1 MSEVEKPVSDN
12 VFDSASQIYP
22 KIVQE
27 TEVNDLI
34 NKSKNT
40 DRLKHML
47 REQTLLEEKLIKYNK
62 IKDRWNKADVTIKI
76 TGTILIFISTSLAI
90 ISGVIGSLGV
100 LTPVVSGVL
109 AAIFS
114 GLSLFKASMIEI
126 LSIGLTSKRKRFY
139 QQRIELVKEYINK
152 FFYYF
157 EKCKEDG
164 IITIEE
170 LQNFDKLLEE
180 YNNKILELKLKQNK
194 KSRDQVANPGIDG
207 NFKMLK
213 EKDKKKIDKKVVND
227 FKVEQLKNYYEEQ
240 VKKIKN
246 ESVINV
252 S

>member
-1 MSEVEKPVSDN
+1 MSEDEKPVSD
-12 VFDSASQIYP
+12 IYP

-76 TGTILIFISTSLAI
+76 TGTIMIFISTSLAI
-90 ISGVIGSLGV
+90 VSGVIGSLGV
-100 LTPVVSGVL
+100 LSPVISGIL

-114 GLSLFKASMIEI
+114 ALSLFKTSMIEI

-152 FFYYF
+152 FF
-157 EKCKEDG
+157 
-164 IITIEE
+164 II
-170 LQNFDKLLEE
+170 LR
-180 YNNKILELKLKQNK
+180 
-194 KSRDQVANPGIDG
+194 S
-207 NFKMLK
+207 
-213 EKDKKKIDKKVVND
+213 
-227 FKVEQLKNYYEEQ
+227 
-240 VKKIKN
+240 VKKT
-246 ESVINV
+246 ELLQ
-252 S
+252 